1 MLHLTARTLLKGLR
15 INCIVYCFDSHVVD
29 SIIRNKME
37 MLLPRA
43 ESP

>member
-1 MLHLTARTLLKGLR
+1 MLHLTARTLLKDLR
-15 INCIVYCFDSHVVD
+15 INCIVYCFDPHVVD
-29 SIIRNKME
+29 SLITKKAK